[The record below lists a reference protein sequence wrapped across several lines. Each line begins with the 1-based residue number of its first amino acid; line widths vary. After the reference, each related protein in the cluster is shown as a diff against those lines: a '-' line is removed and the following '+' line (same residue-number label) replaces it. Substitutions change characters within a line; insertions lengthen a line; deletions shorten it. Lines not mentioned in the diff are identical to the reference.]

1 MRKIKIFND
10 DKLIY
15 ERNLAVN
22 TAILRGRI
30 HKNVEKFGSTYHFTL
45 KLSNGMD
52 EKTGQWRN
60 PTYADCT
67 AFGELGEQIYINYCS
82 GDEIFIIGKF
92 YANKTEDKVYKGF
105 TIREV
110 IGLKTVGTQETF
122 TDNKGQQ
129 NKENTEFEDDDLPF

>member
-105 TIREV
+105 NVREV

-122 TDNKGQQ
+122 SDNKGQQ

>member
-1 MRKIKIFND
+1 MRKIKIFD
-10 DKLIY
+10 DEKLIY

-30 HKNVEKFGSTYHFTL
+30 HKSVNKFGSTYHFTL

-52 EKTGQWRN
+52 EKTGEWRK

-67 AFGELGEQIYINYCS
+67 AFGELGEQIYINYCA

-92 YANKTEDKVYKGF
+92 YANKIEDKVYKGF
-105 TIREV
+105 NVREV
-110 IGLKTVGTQETF
+110 IDSQLDEIQTLQRIA
-122 TDNKGQQ
+122 
-129 NKENTEFEDDDLPF
+129 KENRESTENAADDLPF

>member
-1 MRKIKIFND
+1 MRKIKIFD
-10 DKLIY
+10 DEKLIH
-15 ERNLAVN
+15 EGNLAVN

-30 HKNVEKFGSTYHFTL
+30 HKNDEKFGSTYHFTL

-52 EKTGQWRN
+52 EKTGEWRK

-92 YANKTEDKVYKGF
+92 YANKTEGKIYKGF
-105 TIREV
+105 NVREV
-110 IGLKTVGTQETF
+110 IDSQLDEIQTLQRVA
-122 TDNKGQQ
+122 
-129 NKENTEFEDDDLPF
+129 KENRESTENADDDLPF

>member
-1 MRKIKIFND
+1 MRKVKIFND

-52 EKTGQWRN
+52 EKTGEWRKT
-60 PTYADCT
+60 TYADCT
-67 AFGELGEQIYINYCS
+67 AFGELGEQIYINYCA

-92 YANKTEDKVYKGF
+92 YANKIEDKVYKGF
-105 TIREV
+105 NVREV
-110 IGLKTVGTQETF
+110 IDSQLDEIQTLQRIA
-122 TDNKGQQ
+122 
-129 NKENTEFEDDDLPF
+129 KENRESTENADDDLPF

>member
-1 MRKIKIFND
+1 MRKIKIFD
-10 DKLIY
+10 DEKLIY

-30 HKNVEKFGSTYHFTL
+30 HKSVNKFGSTYHFTI

-52 EKTGQWRN
+52 EKTGEWRK

-67 AFGELGEQIYINYCS
+67 AFGELGEQIYINYCA

-92 YANKTEDKVYKGF
+92 YANKIEDKVYKGF
-105 TIREV
+105 NVREV
-110 IGLKTVGTQETF
+110 IDSQLDEIQTLQRIA
-122 TDNKGQQ
+122 
-129 NKENTEFEDDDLPF
+129 KENREITENADDDLPF

>member
-1 MRKIKIFND
+1 MRKIKIFD
-10 DKLIY
+10 DEKLIY

-30 HKNVEKFGSTYHFTL
+30 HKSVNKFGSTYHFTI

-52 EKTGQWRN
+52 EKTGEWRK

-67 AFGELGEQIYINYCS
+67 AFGELGEQIYINYCA

-92 YANKTEDKVYKGF
+92 YANKIEDKVYKGF
-105 TIREV
+105 NVREV
-110 IGLKTVGTQETF
+110 IDSQLDEIQTLQRIA
-122 TDNKGQQ
+122 
-129 NKENTEFEDDDLPF
+129 KENRESTENAADDLPF

>member
-1 MRKIKIFND
+1 MRKIKIFD
-10 DKLIY
+10 DEKLIY

-30 HKNVEKFGSTYHFTL
+30 HKSVNKFGSTYHFTI

-52 EKTGQWRN
+52 EKTGEWRK

-67 AFGELGEQIYINYCS
+67 AFGELGEQIYINYCA

-92 YANKTEDKVYKGF
+92 YANKIEDKIYKGF
-105 TIREV
+105 NVREV
-110 IGLKTVGTQETF
+110 IDSQLDEIQTLQRIA
-122 TDNKGQQ
+122 
-129 NKENTEFEDDDLPF
+129 KENRESTENADDDLPF

>member
-1 MRKIKIFND
+1 MRKIKIFD
-10 DKLIY
+10 DEKLIH
-15 ERNLAVN
+15 EGNLAVN

-52 EKTGQWRN
+52 EKTGEWRK

-92 YANKTEDKVYKGF
+92 YANKTEGKIYKGF
-105 TIREV
+105 NVREV
-110 IGLKTVGTQETF
+110 IDSQLDEIQTLQRVA
-122 TDNKGQQ
+122 
-129 NKENTEFEDDDLPF
+129 KENRESTENADDDLPF

>member
-22 TAILRGRI
+22 TAIMRGRI

-82 GDEIFIIGKF
+82 DDEIFIIGKF

>member
-1 MRKIKIFND
+1 MRKVKIFDD

-15 ERNLAVN
+15 EKNLAVN

-30 HKNVEKFGSTYHFTL
+30 HKSVDKFGSTYHFTI

-52 EKTGQWRN
+52 EKTGEWRK

-67 AFGELGEQIYINYCS
+67 AFGELGEQIYINYCA

-92 YANKTEDKVYKGF
+92 YANKIEDKVYKGF
-105 TIREV
+105 NVREV
-110 IGLKTVGTQETF
+110 IDSQLDEIQTLQRIA
-122 TDNKGQQ
+122 
-129 NKENTEFEDDDLPF
+129 KENRESTENADDDLPF

>member
-1 MRKIKIFND
+1 MRKIKIFD
-10 DKLIY
+10 DEKLIY

-30 HKNVEKFGSTYHFTL
+30 HKSVNKFGSTYHFTI

-52 EKTGQWRN
+52 EKTGEWRK

-67 AFGELGEQIYINYCS
+67 AFGELGEQIYINYCA

-92 YANKTEDKVYKGF
+92 YANKIEDKVYKGF
-105 TIREV
+105 NVREV
-110 IGLKTVGTQETF
+110 IDSQLDEIQTLQRIA
-122 TDNKGQQ
+122 
-129 NKENTEFEDDDLPF
+129 KENRESTENADDDLPF

>member
-1 MRKIKIFND
+1 MRKIKIFD
-10 DKLIY
+10 DEKLIY

-30 HKNVEKFGSTYHFTL
+30 HKSVNKFGSTYHFTI

-52 EKTGQWRN
+52 EKTGEWRK

-67 AFGELGEQIYINYCS
+67 AFGELGEQIYINYCA

-92 YANKTEDKVYKGF
+92 YANKIEDKVYKGF
-105 TIREV
+105 NVREV
-110 IGLKTVGTQETF
+110 IDSQLDEIQTLQRIA
-122 TDNKGQQ
+122 
-129 NKENTEFEDDDLPF
+129 KENRESTENADDDLPV

>member
-1 MRKIKIFND
+1 MRKVKIFND

-30 HKNVEKFGSTYHFTL
+30 HKNVEKFGSTYHFTI

-67 AFGELGEQIYINYCS
+67 AFWELGEQIYINYCS
-82 GDEIFIIGKF
+82 GDEIFIIGKS
-92 YANKTEDKVYKGF
+92 YANKTEDKVYKGLNV
-105 TIREV
+105 REV
-110 IGLKTVGTQETF
+110 IGLKTVGKQETF
-122 TDNKGQQ
+122 TDNKSQQ

>member
-1 MRKIKIFND
+1 M
-10 DKLIY
+10 IY

-30 HKNVEKFGSTYHFTL
+30 HKSVNKFGSTYHFTI

-52 EKTGQWRN
+52 EKTGEWRK

-67 AFGELGEQIYINYCS
+67 AFGELGEQIYINYCA

-92 YANKTEDKVYKGF
+92 YANKIEDKVYKGF
-105 TIREV
+105 NVREV
-110 IGLKTVGTQETF
+110 IDSQLDEIQTLQRIA
-122 TDNKGQQ
+122 
-129 NKENTEFEDDDLPF
+129 KENRESTENADDDLPF

>member
-1 MRKIKIFND
+1 MRKIKIFD
-10 DKLIY
+10 DEKLIH
-15 ERNLAVN
+15 EGNLAVN

-30 HKNVEKFGSTYHFTL
+30 HKSVEKFGSTYHFTI

-52 EKTGQWRN
+52 EKTGQWRK

-92 YANKTEDKVYKGF
+92 YANKIEDKVYKGF
-105 TIREV
+105 NVREV
-110 IGLKTVGTQETF
+110 IGLQ
-122 TDNKGQQ
+122 
-129 NKENTEFEDDDLPF
+129 NTEPQSQENKKAEESTEWTDEDLPF

>member
-22 TAILRGRI
+22 TAIMRGRI

>member
-22 TAILRGRI
+22 TAIMRGRI

-67 AFGELGEQIYINYCS
+67 AFGELGEQIYMNYCS

-92 YANKTEDKVYKGF
+92 YAYKTEDKVYKGF

>member
-1 MRKIKIFND
+1 MRKVKIFND

-52 EKTGQWRN
+52 EKTGEWRK

-92 YANKTEDKVYKGF
+92 YANKTEDKIYKGF
-105 TIREV
+105 TVREV
-110 IGLKTVGTQETF
+110 IGLQTAETQKQE
-122 TDNKGQQ
+122 NKNVQ
-129 NKENTEFEDDDLPF
+129 ENTEFEDDDLPF

>member
-1 MRKIKIFND
+1 MRKIKIFD
-10 DKLIY
+10 DEKLIY

-30 HKNVEKFGSTYHFTL
+30 HKSVNKFGSTYHFTI

-52 EKTGQWRN
+52 EKTGEWRK

-67 AFGELGEQIYINYCS
+67 AFGERGEQIHIHYCT

-92 YANKTEDKVYKGF
+92 YANKIEDKVYKGF
-105 TIREV
+105 NVREV
-110 IGLKTVGTQETF
+110 IDSQLDEIQTLQRIA
-122 TDNKGQQ
+122 
-129 NKENTEFEDDDLPF
+129 KENRESTENADDDLPF

>member
-1 MRKIKIFND
+1 MRKVKIFND

-52 EKTGQWRN
+52 EKTGEWRK

-67 AFGELGEQIYINYCS
+67 AFGELGEQIYINYCA

-92 YANKTEDKVYKGF
+92 YANKIEDKVYKGF
-105 TIREV
+105 NVREV
-110 IGLKTVGTQETF
+110 IDSQLDEIQTLQRIA
-122 TDNKGQQ
+122 
-129 NKENTEFEDDDLPF
+129 KENRESTENADDDLPF